1 MKKDETG
8 APQRRRN
15 VGELGLFSL
24 ERIRLRGD
32 VIAAFQYLEGSSK
45 KEGDRLLSRV
55 CGDRRRGNGHKL
67 REGRFRLGTRKKSF
81 AVRLLRHFEQVT
93 ECVLMTHPRRL
104 SRRGWIR
111 PWATCGVRV
120 HCRGLGLDGLQIL

>member
-24 ERIRLRGD
+24 ERRRLRGD

-67 REGRFRLGTRKKSF
+67 REGRFRLGTRKKTF
-81 AVRLLRHFEQVT
+81 AVRVLRHFEQVT
-93 ECVLMTHPRRL
+93 ECYGLCLIPVLSLLVSQLIM
-104 SRRGWIR
+104 SY
-111 PWATCGVRV
+111 
-120 HCRGLGLDGLQIL
+120 

>member
-24 ERIRLRGD
+24 ERRRLRGD
-32 VIAAFQYLEGSSK
+32 LIAAFQYLEGSSK

-67 REGRFRLGTRKKSF
+67 REGRFRLGTRKKNFCSEG
-81 AVRLLRHFEQVT
+81 AEAL
-93 ECVLMTHPRRL
+93 
-104 SRRGWIR
+104 
-111 PWATCGVRV
+111 
-120 HCRGLGLDGLQIL
+120 